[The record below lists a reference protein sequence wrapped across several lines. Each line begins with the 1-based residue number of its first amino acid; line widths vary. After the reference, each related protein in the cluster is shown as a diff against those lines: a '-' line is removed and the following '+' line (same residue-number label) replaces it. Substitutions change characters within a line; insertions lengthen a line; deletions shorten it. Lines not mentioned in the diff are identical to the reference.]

1 MIVDSVQGRAVDLQ
15 RRTPV
20 AVQAFDTGPHHGK
33 RFYNAFHRAFL
44 YGRIAGKSRGKRL
57 GGKDTGNKPGS
68 GAAIAGIECAGGS
81 GQAVQSFAP
90 YGNSILLVFDIDAQ
104 AAETA
109 DGGQAVRAL
118 EKIGNFGFPFGQS
131 AEHDRAV
138 RDGFIA
144 GNGNFPFQAFDVVE
158 FHG

>member
-1 MIVDSVQGRAVDLQ
+1 MESGSIMRFIGRFCMEES
-15 RRTPV
+15 PV
-20 AVQAFDTGPHHGK
+20 RVVVKGWAA
-33 RFYNAFHRAFL
+33 
-44 YGRIAGKSRGKRL
+44 RI
-57 GGKDTGNKPGS
+57 PGS